1 MPEDVLKKLGAQIRK
16 ARKNRDMTQDQL
28 SQLSGISVRH
38 IAKIEKGIM
47 NLSFEVLY
55 QLASILEISLDAIV
69 HPAWDTNDPV
79 LKDIIDS
86 YRSCPPQGRSF
97 LNAAIRA
104 ISNEIR
110 VSEQQEVSL
119 RPEDQQFALTP

>member
-1 MPEDVLKKLGAQIRK
+1 
-16 ARKNRDMTQDQL
+16 
-28 SQLSGISVRH
+28 
-38 IAKIEKGIM
+38 M

>member
-16 ARKNRDMTQDQL
+16 ARKDRDMTQDQL

-38 IAKIEKGIM
+38 IAKIEKGVM

-55 QLASILEISLDAIV
+55 QLASILDISLDAIV
-69 HPAWDTNDPV
+69 HPTWDTNDPV

-86 YRSCPPQGRSF
+86 YRSCPAQGRLF

-110 VSEQQEVSL
+110 VSEQQETSL
-119 RPEDQQFALTP
+119 CPNDQQFALAP

>member
-55 QLASILEISLDAIV
+55 QLASILDISLDAIV

-119 RPEDQQFALTP
+119 RSEDQHFALTP

>member
-16 ARKNRDMTQDQL
+16 ARKDRDMTQDQL

-38 IAKIEKGIM
+38 IAKIEKGVM

-55 QLASILEISLDAIV
+55 QLASILDISLDAIV
-69 HPAWDTNDPV
+69 HPAWDANDPV
-79 LKDIIDS
+79 LKEIIDS
-86 YRSCPPQGRSF
+86 YRSCPSQGRSF
-97 LNAAIRA
+97 LNATIRA

-110 VSEQQEVSL
+110 VSEQQEAPSYQ
-119 RPEDQQFALTP
+119 EDRQFAITP

>member
-1 MPEDVLKKLGAQIRK
+1 
-16 ARKNRDMTQDQL
+16 MTQDQL

-38 IAKIEKGIM
+38 LAKIEKGVM

-55 QLASILEISLDAIV
+55 LLACILEISLDAIV

-86 YRSCPPQGRSF
+86 YRSCPTQGRSF
-97 LNAAIRA
+97 LNAAVRA
-104 ISNEIR
+104 ISNE
-110 VSEQQEVSL
+110 L
-119 RPEDQQFALTP
+119 RATEEHAVPTLQKDQQYILTP

>member
-1 MPEDVLKKLGAQIRK
+1 
-16 ARKNRDMTQDQL
+16 
-28 SQLSGISVRH
+28 
-38 IAKIEKGIM
+38 M

-55 QLASILEISLDAIV
+55 QLASILDISLDAIV
-69 HPAWDTNDPV
+69 HPTWDTNDPV

-86 YRSCPPQGRSF
+86 YRSCPAQGRLF

-110 VSEQQEVSL
+110 VSEQQETSL
-119 RPEDQQFALTP
+119 CPNDQQFALAP